1 MTQSY
6 SINEKNGKE
15 EIINLA
21 LGYQVSQVLFAAL
34 HLDIFNLLDRGEMD
48 STALANALQS
58 DRNSVRRLLNVLL
71 DLGLLEYRDHNYR
84 TTPAAS
90 RYLVKGKSGYV
101 GNIVQHSSN
110 LWHFW
115 DGLEQQ
121 VKTGCAREP
130 EQEDLNA
137 FPLRL
142 KEYLAAMHDS
152 AASKSDSIAD
162 ALSIGDFR
170 NMLDIGCGP
179 GTYAIAFAECNPN
192 LTATL
197 IDLEPNL
204 VYARENRSNSSA
216 RERIRTC
223 TCQVLE
229 DKIPGSGYDLVF
241 ISNLIHIYSEEEVR
255 QIFAKAWDVLAPLG
269 TMVVHDYLL
278 SDPGQGRL
286 RASLFDLTMLVGTPR
301 GRCYG
306 IDEVSAMLMT
316 LGAGTIREISIDRG
330 SSLVVGEKRCS
341 EKQ

>member
-21 LGYQVSQVLFAAL
+21 LGYQVSQVLFAAV

-58 DRNSVRRLLNVLL
+58 DRNSVRRLLNVLV
-71 DLGLLEYRDHNYR
+71 DIGLVEYRNNCYR
-84 TTPAAS
+84 NTPAAS
-90 RYLVKGKSGYV
+90 RYLVKGKSAYV

-121 VKTGCAREP
+121 VKIGCAREP

-204 VYARENRSNSSA
+204 VYARENSGNSSA

-269 TMVVHDYLL
+269 VMVVHDYLL

-286 RASLFDLTMLVGTPR
+286 MASLFDLTMLVGTPR

-306 IDEVSAMLMT
+306 IDEVTAMLVA